1 MRLADD
7 ALTLFIPYYDDGELQ
22 YQKQVIYGVSWHQS
36 NKAAITT
43 EGLKSADVVNV
54 RIPEE
59 AFPAEYVRYASFLPD
74 DGTFA
79 LHEGMPV
86 CRGDVEASGLIPASL
101 IDDYGRECVKTLVSF
116 TENLRGREPHLRLV
130 LT

>member
-1 MRLADD
+1 MNMCSE
-7 ALTLFIPYYDDGELQ
+7 TITIFIPYNDDGEQ
-22 YQKQVIYGVSWHQS
+22 AYERQVIRGVSWHQT
-36 NKAAITT
+36 NKVAMTAD
-43 EGLKSADVVNV
+43 GLKSADVVNV
-54 RIPEE
+54 RIPEVS
-59 AFPAEYVRYASFLPD
+59 FPAEYVRYALFLPD

-86 CRGDVEASGLIPASL
+86 CRGDVEASGRIPSSL